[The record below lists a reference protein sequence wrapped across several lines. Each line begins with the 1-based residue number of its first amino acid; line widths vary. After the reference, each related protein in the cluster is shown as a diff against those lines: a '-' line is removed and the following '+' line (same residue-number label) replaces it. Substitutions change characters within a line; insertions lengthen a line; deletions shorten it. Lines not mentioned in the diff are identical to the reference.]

1 MAKHGLALSAV
12 LFLLVL
18 YLGLTIGNYVD
29 QAIGQSSSS
38 IIGFIITGII
48 VFIGWVY
55 TARSLHLQGA
65 AK

>member
-1 MAKHGLALSAV
+1 
-12 LFLLVL
+12 
-18 YLGLTIGNYVD
+18 LGLTIGNYVD